1 MTDFFMIFIDEELA
15 LYNDVCEWTPFKVN
29 TRSIRKLFENRIC
42 VEYLEEYYDDEY
54 IGDDESRPRSLEE
67 KLTFNNWF
75 EYVHEGIWFYTQ
87 KQVDDMA
94 KETLLDI
101 FKQKYRWGK
110 PKFTDGEE
118 RWFYGKSKHDNKV
131 AVFFFGRDLPRY
143 ECDYIF
149 WFGVEAD
156 KETTWWI

>member
-1 MTDFFMIFIDEELA
+1 MTDFCKKLRDEELA

-29 TRSIRKLFENRIC
+29 TRSIRKLFENKIC
-42 VEYLEEYYDDEY
+42 VEYCEKYYDDEY
-54 IGDDESRPRSLEE
+54 IGDDKSRPRSLEE

-87 KQVDDMA
+87 EQVDDMA

-149 WFGVEAD
+149 WFGVETD
-156 KETTWWI
+156 KATTWWI